1 MAPGFVN
8 NKRKHD
14 GEQNQ
19 FICPIVYTNELPP
32 YPKDCKFLPCCQAIQ
47 EYCKEPVSIPK
58 LDTCFLLNFKG
69 LHELFTIDLMDQ
81 SPYDELSKNGHPM
94 NPREADLLKDIQA
107 LDWDFARLQ
116 PSRAQEC
123 AQMFAKERVHPPRP
137 GLQRTV
143 AVPKAPINLQPVSL
157 EHQKEMIDES
167 FKDINKPLL
176 RHPTNP
182 GSNAYPVQIM
192 SVFPDTDL
200 QKYSFVQMSFD
211 NPPQNTNQGLIRD
224 CGSCLINF
232 NFVQDIAESTEKLYV
247 SDHRYKE
254 EKADDSLERGE
265 GLILR
270 EEKNAIFYV
279 DVDKYIKLR
288 RERPRPQASATKF
301 LLKVQRVTMD

>member
-19 FICPIVYTNELPP
+19 FICPIVYTNELPT
-32 YPKDCKFLPCCQAIQ
+32 YPKDCKFLPCCQDIQ

-58 LDTCFLLNFKG
+58 LDTCFLQNFKG
-69 LHELFTIDLMDQ
+69 LHELFTINLMDQ
-81 SPYDELSKNGHPM
+81 LPYDELSENVHPM

-107 LDWDFARLQ
+107 LDCDFARLQ

-137 GLQRTV
+137 RLQRSV
-143 AVPKAPINLQPVSL
+143 AVPKAPFNLQPVSL
-157 EHQKEMIDES
+157 VQQKEMIDGS

-182 GSNAYPVQIM
+182 RSNAYPVQIM

-279 DVDKYIKLR
+279 GVDKYIKLR
-288 RERPRPQASATKF
+288 RERPRPQASANKF
-301 LLKVQRVTMD
+301 LLVQRVTMD